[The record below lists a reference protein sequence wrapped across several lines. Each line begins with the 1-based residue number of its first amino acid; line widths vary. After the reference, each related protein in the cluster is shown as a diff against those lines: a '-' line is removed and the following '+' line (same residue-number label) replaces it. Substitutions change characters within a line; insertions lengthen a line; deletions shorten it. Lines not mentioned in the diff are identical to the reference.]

1 MFGLTIISKER
12 LRELERIAINS
23 TEDIYDEYTR
33 AYNAGYEA
41 GCQDTER
48 KIRTEVRH
56 ILKE

>member
-12 LRELERIAINS
+12 LRELEGIAMNS
-23 TEDIYDEYTR
+23 TEDVHDAYTR

-48 KIRTEVRH
+48 KILTEVRY

>member
-12 LRELERIAINS
+12 LRELEEIAMGS
-23 TEDIYDEYTR
+23 TDDVRDAYAR

-48 KIRTEVRH
+48 EILTEVRH